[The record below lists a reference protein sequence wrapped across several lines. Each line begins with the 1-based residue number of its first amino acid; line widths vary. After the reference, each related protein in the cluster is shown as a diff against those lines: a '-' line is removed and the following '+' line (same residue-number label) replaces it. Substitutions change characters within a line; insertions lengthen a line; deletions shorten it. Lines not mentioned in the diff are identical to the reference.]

1 MKPLHIVG
9 IIVIAISITVVVS
22 MLGDASQYV
31 SFTEARSLA
40 LNGSESSIHV
50 VGTLLKDQD
59 GHVLGAESTPDRTA
73 CFFVMV
79 DENNNQQRVFLNEPM
94 PADLIRS
101 EQVVVVGKYKD
112 DLFVADKVLLKCPSK
127 YQEEEINVSQR

>member
-9 IIVIAISITVVVS
+9 ILVIAISITVIVS

-31 SFTEARSLA
+31 SFSEAKSLA
-40 LNGSESSIHV
+40 TGGSESSIHV
-50 VGTLLKDQD
+50 VGQLLKGPD
-59 GHVLGAESTPDRTA
+59 GRVLGAESTPDRTA

-79 DENNNQQRVFLNEPM
+79 DENNTQQRVFLNEPM

-101 EQVVVVGKYKD
+101 EQVVVVGKFKNE
-112 DLFVADKVLLKCPSK
+112 LFVADKVLLKCPSK
-127 YQEEEINVSQR
+127 YQEEEISVSAS